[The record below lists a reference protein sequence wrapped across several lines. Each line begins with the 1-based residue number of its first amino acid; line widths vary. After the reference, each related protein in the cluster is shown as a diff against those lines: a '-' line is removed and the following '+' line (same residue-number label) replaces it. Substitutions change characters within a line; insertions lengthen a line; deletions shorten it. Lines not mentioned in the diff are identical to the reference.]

1 MSRCTE
7 LFLLAHYIL
16 ITRVYEGILP
26 CMGISIVCAH
36 IGSRVATPWNHTL
49 HSRRRCN
56 RHRWSAPPGAA
67 AVVHHFH
74 WDTTL

>member
-36 IGSRVATPWNHTL
+36 IGSRVATP
-49 HSRRRCN
+49 
-56 RHRWSAPPGAA
+56 
-67 AVVHHFH
+67 
-74 WDTTL
+74 